1 MKKIAIAGV
10 GGIGG
15 NMGGYMTKGGQDVT
29 LICMSW
35 RENYEAIKNDGLT
48 LISPSGEQQTV
59 RPKVLF
65 VDELPQVKEKFEVL
79 FICMSSNDT
88 VKTLKTMKPYL
99 TKECWVISP
108 QNGINEDLII
118 PIAGRKNVIPCVSHT
133 GGGFV
138 RPGVVSMHD
147 GYYVIGEIDGE
158 ITPRIKELAEMLR
171 VVVPVKISAN
181 VMQARWHKL
190 CIAAMVAPV
199 AQIYGFEHGF
209 LRGAFS
215 HEKTRQVLARFV
227 TEVNRVAAAAGYP
240 LDAVETIKIEDWA
253 KYAKT
258 PTPELGLQ
266 IELAGAHFPNNTPP
280 SLQKKGTTGQRNI
293 SFASEMEH
301 INGYI
306 TRKGKELGI
315 PTPVNDLVV
324 DMVFSI
330 ESGKIKPGLE
340 NVINI
345 LELTDP
351 EQS

>member
-15 NMGGYMTKGGQDVT
+15 NMGGYMAKGGQDVT

-35 RENYEAIKNDGLT
+35 RENAETIKKNGLT
-48 LISPSGEQQTV
+48 LISPGGEQQNV
-59 RPKVLF
+59 KVKCLF
-65 VDELPQVKEKFEVL
+65 VDELPQLKAKFDIL

-88 VKTLKTMKPYL
+88 IKTLETMKPFL
-99 TKECWVISP
+99 TRDCWVISP

-118 PIAGRKNVIPCVSHT
+118 PIVGRNNVIPCVSHT

-138 RPGVVSMHD
+138 RPGVVSMHE
-147 GYYVIGEIDGE
+147 GYYVIGELDGK
-158 ITPRIKELAEMLR
+158 ITPRIKELAEILSL
-171 VVVPVKISAN
+171 VVPAKISEN

-227 TEVNRVAAAAGYP
+227 TEVNRVAAAAGSP
-240 LDAVETIKIEDWA
+240 LDSVETIKIEDWA
-253 KYAKT
+253 KYAMR
-258 PTPELGLQ
+258 PTSELGRQ
-266 IELAGAHFPNNTPP
+266 IETAGAHFPSNTPP
-280 SLQKKGTTGQRNI
+280 SIGKKENNGQRRI
-293 SFASEMEH
+293 SFSSEMEH

-306 TRKGKELGI
+306 IRKGRELGI
-315 PTPVNDLVV
+315 PTPVNEIIV
-324 DMVFSI
+324 SYI
-330 ESGKIKPGLE
+330 EDIENGKIQPGIVKIDE
-340 NVINI
+340 I
-345 LELTDP
+345 LKLT
-351 EQS
+351 QGS

>member
-15 NMGGYMTKGGQDVT
+15 NMGGYMTRGGQDVT

-35 RENYEAIKNDGLT
+35 KENAEVIKKDGLT

-65 VDELPQVKEKFEVL
+65 VDELPQVKEKFQVL

-88 VKTLKTMKPYL
+88 VKTLNIIKPYI
-99 TKECWVISP
+99 TEDCWVISP

-138 RPGVVSMHD
+138 RPGVVSMHE
-147 GYYVIGEIDGE
+147 GYYVIGELDGK

-171 VVVPVKISAN
+171 LVVPVRISDN

-227 TEVNRVAAAAGYP
+227 IEVNRVAGAAGYP
-240 LDAVETIKIEDWA
+240 LDNVETIKIADWA
-253 KYAKT
+253 KYAKF
-258 PTPELGLQ
+258 PTIELGQQ
-266 IELAGAHFPNNTPP
+266 IETAGAHFPGNTPP
-280 SLQKKGTTGQRNI
+280 GIGKKGNADQRKI
-293 SFASEMEH
+293 SFSSEMDH

-324 DMVFSI
+324 EMVFAM
-330 ESGKIKPGLE
+330 ETGKIKPGLA
-340 NVINI
+340 N
-345 LELTDP
+345 LEKIIKLTDP
-351 EQS
+351 K